1 MMLPP
6 LCGLNNAPVDAEHV
20 SQVQPEAPSLDDA
33 EAAALGPC
41 EAEFARRGPWP
52 LCNTLSP
59 LPQGLPCV
67 PSPQLR
73 SIARHWPGVSS
84 SPSGHF
90 QPSGLWARGSTPRG
104 RKDSAPSS
112 PCAHLGLEKGSDSAR
127 RPLRGQGQRR
137 TGGDTTE
144 VDGVR
149 GDFPQVALTHR
160 QSCLR
165 STRQMQSL
173 QRLTGPKSWGYDENS
188 Y

>member
-1 MMLPP
+1 MALVQHSVSS
-6 LCGLNNAPVDAEHV
+6 APR
-20 SQVQPEAPSLDDA
+20 PSLR
-33 EAAALGPC
+33 P
-41 EAEFARRGPWP
+41 
-52 LCNTLSP
+52 
-59 LPQGLPCV
+59 
-67 PSPQLR
+67 
-73 SIARHWPGVSS
+73 VSS
-84 SPSGHF
+84 ASEHRPALAWSLF
-90 QPSGLWARGSTPRG
+90 QPVGALPALRPLGEGLHPLRG

-144 VDGVR
+144 VDRVR
-149 GDFPQVALTHR
+149 GAFPQAALTHR